1 MKTFVD
7 NVCRQVIERHL
18 LSDLVTAFDPV
29 CVGMLTDDELLQIAA
44 ESQYTRTRRHDLQ
57 AMKKAFKE
65 SLQEL
70 RD

>member
-18 LSDLVTAFDPV
+18 ISGLVKAFDPV
-29 CVGMLTDDELLQIAA
+29 CVGQLSDEELLQIAA
-44 ESQYTRTRRHDLQ
+44 ETHIVRARRNDLQ
-57 AMKKAFKE
+57 AMKKALME
-65 SLQEL
+65 SIQEL

>member
-7 NVCRQVIERHL
+7 NVCRQVVERHL
-18 LSDLVTAFDPV
+18 ISDLLTVFDPV
-29 CVGMLTDDELLQIAA
+29 YVSVLTDDELLGIAA
-44 ESQYTRTRRHDLQ
+44 ESPHVRRRRNELQ
-57 AMKKAFKE
+57 TMKNAFEE